1 LLPLRG
7 LGERNDLRRSL
18 PVKTFL
24 VTLRN
29 ELWERELPGLLPM
42 VGESA
47 EFFRVQT
54 QFTRH
59 LDVQI
64 AQVKALLGFR
74 PGVEAGFRLLHD
86 LSFFGQPAVRFSHV
100 GWSPLST
107 AAWRLAA

>member
-1 LLPLRG
+1 MAISTF
-7 LGERNDLRRSL
+7 ETL
-18 PVKTFL
+18 PVSDSMPHA
-24 VTLRN
+24 
-29 ELWERELPGLLPM
+29 LWEGKLPGLLPM
-42 VGESA
+42 VGESP
-47 EFFRVQT
+47 EFLGVQP
-54 QFTRH
+54 QLACH
-59 LDVQI
+59 LDMQI